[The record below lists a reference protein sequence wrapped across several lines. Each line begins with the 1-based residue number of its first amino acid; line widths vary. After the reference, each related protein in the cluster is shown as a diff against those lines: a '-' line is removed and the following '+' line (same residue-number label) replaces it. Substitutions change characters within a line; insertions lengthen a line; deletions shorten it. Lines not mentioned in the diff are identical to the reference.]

1 MRIQEKQLILIGSS
15 LPTNK
20 ERHLKFYKKTKG
32 TCQARETEVLYLRIP
47 YSFCWL
53 HLTKEMIPH
62 SEPHLRVYRAQSGL
76 SLLFFPLLSPLPSSL
91 PPSLHFFLSLFP
103 LVFTEEKHWVRCST
117 KLSRAGHSGL
127 DFRSAGCLK
136 LEHDTVPVCTRCQQ
150 RSGTA
155 ELLHLDVFCKSISFS
170 SFHIGKE
177 FKRERTRSW
186 CFLRNLTH
194 LLPPPTTASPFLPLR
209 YEGKSSP
216 IPGLPSI
223 FSQQSVS
230 FSGPSP
236 EALLLIP
243 ATFCNT
249 LQAAGV

>member
-1 MRIQEKQLILIGSS
+1 M
-15 LPTNK
+15 
-20 ERHLKFYKKTKG
+20 
-32 TCQARETEVLYLRIP
+32 
-47 YSFCWL
+47 

-62 SEPHLRVYRAQSGL
+62 SEPHLRVYRTHPGSQSIVFPTFVPPSFL
-76 SLLFFPLLSPLPSSL
+76 PPSISSCFFFPSSL
-91 PPSLHFFLSLFP
+91 WCLLRNSR
-103 LVFTEEKHWVRCST
+103 VRCST

-170 SFHIGKE
+170 SLHVGKE

-194 LLPPPTTASPFLPLR
+194 LLPPPTTASPLPA
-209 YEGKSSP
+209 
-216 IPGLPSI
+216 
-223 FSQQSVS
+223 
-230 FSGPSP
+230 P
-236 EALLLIP
+236 E
-243 ATFCNT
+243 
-249 LQAAGV
+249 V

>member
-1 MRIQEKQLILIGSS
+1 
-15 LPTNK
+15 
-20 ERHLKFYKKTKG
+20 
-32 TCQARETEVLYLRIP
+32 
-47 YSFCWL
+47 
-53 HLTKEMIPH
+53 MIPH
-62 SEPHLRVYRAQSGL
+62 SESHWRVYRTHPGSQSIVFPTFVPPSFL
-76 SLLFFPLLSPLPSSL
+76 PPSISSCFFFPSSL
-91 PPSLHFFLSLFP
+91 WCLLRNSR
-103 LVFTEEKHWVRCST
+103 VRCST

-170 SFHIGKE
+170 SLHVGKE